1 MTHPDG
7 TEVFVARVDQRARRL
22 LELATLTDD
31 QLAQLAAYP
40 MDAAR
45 WRLIEDELTRRIEA
59 HVTAEWTL
67 DSTADLDWTDAHGG
81 PR

>member
-40 MDAAR
+40 MDAAHWAR
-45 WRLIEDELTRRIEA
+45 IEDELTRRIEA
-59 HVTAEWTL
+59 GLTTEWTL
-67 DSTADLDWTDAHGG
+67 EA
-81 PR
+81 